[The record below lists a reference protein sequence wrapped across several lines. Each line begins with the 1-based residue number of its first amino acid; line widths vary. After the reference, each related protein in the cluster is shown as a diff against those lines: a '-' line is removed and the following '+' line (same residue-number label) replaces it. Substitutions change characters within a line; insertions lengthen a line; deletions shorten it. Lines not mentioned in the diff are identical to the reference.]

1 MKPTSVI
8 FLIVA
13 VLIIC
18 LGVLLCIT
26 GNSMA
31 TDMGISIFA
40 QTGDDENNF
49 STTETFDSAEL
60 KKIVLNFTDVNVNI
74 YGGADEEKL
83 ELVNF
88 TDGTYVY
95 SLSKSTMQVY
105 ENSGITSFVD
115 LDNFKIYFNGFR
127 DYLHHYKYRDKQRTV
142 NLYLKDEADVI
153 KFDIT
158 TQSGDITIKDLS
170 LGCDYKITTST
181 GTLSLENVSTDSNIA
196 LESTKESSM
205 ELKNVK
211 ARAFEINAVSAY
223 ATMQESAFSHKL
235 LVNIASGSFEYD
247 RVEADFAG
255 FNVELSAPNG
265 TLSVW
270 NTEYSSRFS
279 EINVIESSDPV
290 VPIPPVGDNG
300 DPADGDSSDGDST
313 GGEGGDE
320 TTGEESEEEAPKEE
334 LNSITVTVNEGN
346 IKIY

>member
-40 QTGDDENNF
+40 QTGDSENNF
-49 STTETFDSAEL
+49 STTETFESEEL
-60 KKIVLNFTDVNVNI
+60 KKVVLNFTDVNVNV
-74 YGGADEEKL
+74 YGGAEEEKV

-95 SLSKSTMQVY
+95 SLSKSTMQIY

-127 DYLHHYKYRDKQRTV
+127 DYLHHYKYRDKQRSV
-142 NLYLKDEADVI
+142 NLYLKNEADII
-153 KFDIT
+153 KFEIT
-158 TQSGDITIKDLS
+158 TQSGNITVKDLA

-181 GTLSLENVSTDSNIA
+181 GILSLENVTTDSNIA

-211 ARAFEINAVSAY
+211 ARSFEINAVSAY
-223 ATMQESAFSHKL
+223 ATMKDSTFTHKL
-235 LVNIASGSFEYD
+235 LANIASGSFEYD
-247 RVEADFAG
+247 RVEADFVG

-265 TLSVW
+265 ALRVW
-270 NTEYSSRFS
+270 DTEYNSYFS
-279 EINVIESSDPV
+279 EINVTELPDP
-290 VPIPPVGDNG
+290 ITPPE
-300 DPADGDSSDGDST
+300 GDSDYEGDSPDH
-313 GGEGGDE
+313 GDSEE
-320 TTGEESEEEAPKEE
+320 TTDEDVKEEEPKEE

>member
-40 QTGDDENNF
+40 QTGDSENNF
-49 STTETFDSAEL
+49 STTETFESEEL
-60 KKIVLNFTDVNVNI
+60 KKVVLNFTDVNVNV
-74 YGGADEEKL
+74 YGGAEEEKV

-95 SLSKSTMQVY
+95 SLSKSTMQIY
-105 ENSGITSFVD
+105 ENSGITSFID

-127 DYLHHYKYRDKQRTV
+127 DYLHHYKYRDKQRSV
-142 NLYLKDEADVI
+142 NLYLKNEADII
-153 KFDIT
+153 KFEIT
-158 TQSGDITIKDLS
+158 TQSGNITVKDLA

-181 GTLSLENVSTDSNIA
+181 GILSLENVTTDSNIA

-211 ARAFEINAVSAY
+211 ARSFEINAVSAY
-223 ATMQESAFSHKL
+223 ATMKDSTFTHKL
-235 LVNIASGSFEYD
+235 LANIASGSFEYD
-247 RVEADFAG
+247 RVEADFVG

-265 TLSVW
+265 ALRVW
-270 NTEYSSRFS
+270 DTEYNSYFS
-279 EINVIESSDPV
+279 EINVTELPDPITPPESDSDYE
-290 VPIPPVGDNG
+290 
-300 DPADGDSSDGDST
+300 GDSPDHGDS
-313 GGEGGDE
+313 EE
-320 TTGEESEEEAPKEE
+320 TTGEDVKEDEPKEE

>member
-31 TDMGISIFA
+31 TDMGISVFA
-40 QTGDDENNF
+40 PTGDAENNC
-49 STTETFDSAEL
+49 STTETFESEEL
-60 KKIVLNFTDVNVNI
+60 KKIVLNFTDVNINI
-74 YGGADEEKL
+74 YGGAEEEKV

-95 SLSKSTMQVY
+95 SLSKSTMQIY
-105 ENSGITSFVD
+105 ENSGITSFID
-115 LDNFKIYFNGFR
+115 LENFKIYFNGFR
-127 DYLHHYKYRDKQRTV
+127 DYLHHYKYRDKQRSV
-142 NLYLKDEADVI
+142 NLYLKNEADII

-158 TQSGDITIKDLS
+158 TQSGNITIKDLS
-170 LGCDYKITTST
+170 LGCDYKITTAT
-181 GTLSLENVSTDSNIA
+181 GTLSLENVTTDSNIA
-196 LESTKESSM
+196 LESTKESAL

-211 ARAFEINAVSAY
+211 ARSFEINAVTAY
-223 ATMQESAFSHKL
+223 ATMKDSTFSHKL
-235 LVNIASGSFEYD
+235 FANIASGSFEYD
-247 RVEADFAG
+247 RTESDFLG

-265 TLSVW
+265 SLSVW
-270 NTEYSSRFS
+270 DTEYTSYFS
-279 EINVIESSDPV
+279 EINVIEPPTPI
-290 VPIPPVGDNG
+290 VPPIGEGDG
-300 DPADGDSSDGDST
+300 DHDGDSPDA
-313 GGEGGDE
+313 DE
-320 TTGEESEEEAPKEE
+320 TTGEEIEEEAPEEE

>member
-40 QTGDDENNF
+40 QTGDSENNF
-49 STTETFDSAEL
+49 STTETFESEEL
-60 KKIVLNFTDVNVNI
+60 KKVVLNFTDVNVNV
-74 YGGADEEKL
+74 YGGAEEEKV

-95 SLSKSTMQVY
+95 SLSKSTMQIY
-105 ENSGITSFVD
+105 ENSGITSFID

-127 DYLHHYKYRDKQRTV
+127 DYLHHYKYRDKQRSV
-142 NLYLKDEADVI
+142 NLYLKNEADII
-153 KFDIT
+153 KFEIT
-158 TQSGDITIKDLS
+158 TQSGNITVKDLA

-181 GTLSLENVSTDSNIA
+181 GILSLENVTTDSNIA

-211 ARAFEINAVSAY
+211 ARSFEINAVSAY
-223 ATMQESAFSHKL
+223 ATMKDSTFTHKL
-235 LVNIASGSFEYD
+235 LANIASGSFEYD
-247 RVEADFAG
+247 RVEADFVG

-265 TLSVW
+265 ALRVW
-270 NTEYSSRFS
+270 DTEYNSYFS
-279 EINVIESSDPV
+279 EINVTELPDP
-290 VPIPPVGDNG
+290 ITPPE
-300 DPADGDSSDGDST
+300 GDSDYEGDSPDH
-313 GGEGGDE
+313 GDSEE
-320 TTGEESEEEAPKEE
+320 TTGEDVKEDEPKEE

>member
-40 QTGDDENNF
+40 QTGDSENNF
-49 STTETFDSAEL
+49 STTEAFDSEEL
-60 KKIVLNFTDVNVNI
+60 KKIVLNFTDVNVNV
-74 YGGADEEKL
+74 YGGAEEEKV

-95 SLSKSTMQVY
+95 SLSKSTMQIY
-105 ENSGITSFVD
+105 ENSGITSFID

-127 DYLHHYKYRDKQRTV
+127 DYLHHYKYRDKQRSV
-142 NLYLKDEADVI
+142 NLYLKNEADII
-153 KFDIT
+153 KFEIT
-158 TQSGDITIKDLS
+158 TQSGNITVKDLA
-170 LGCDYKITTST
+170 LGCDYKITTAT
-181 GTLSLENVSTDSNIA
+181 GILSLENVTTDSNVA

-211 ARAFEINAVSAY
+211 ARSFEINAVTAY
-223 ATMQESAFSHKL
+223 ATMNDSTFSHKL
-235 LVNIASGSFEYD
+235 FANIASGSFEYD
-247 RVEADFAG
+247 RVEADFGG

-265 TLSVW
+265 ALRVW
-270 NTEYSSRFS
+270 DTEYNSYFS
-279 EINVIESSDPV
+279 EINVTALPE
-290 VPIPPVGDNG
+290 PIVPPVSGGDDNE
-300 DPADGDSSDGDST
+300 GDSPDG
-313 GGEGGDE
+313 EE
-320 TTGEESEEEAPKEE
+320 TTGDEVEQEEPKEE

>member
-40 QTGDDENNF
+40 QTGDSENNF
-49 STTETFDSAEL
+49 STTETFESEEL
-60 KKIVLNFTDVNVNI
+60 KKVVLNFTDVNVNV
-74 YGGADEEKL
+74 YGGAEEEKV

-95 SLSKSTMQVY
+95 SLSKSTMQIY
-105 ENSGITSFVD
+105 ENSGITSFID

-127 DYLHHYKYRDKQRTV
+127 DYLHHYKYRDKQRSV
-142 NLYLKDEADVI
+142 NLYLKNEADII
-153 KFDIT
+153 KFEIT
-158 TQSGDITIKDLS
+158 TQSGNITVKDLA

-181 GTLSLENVSTDSNIA
+181 GILSLENVTTDSNIA

-211 ARAFEINAVSAY
+211 ARSFEINAVSAY
-223 ATMQESAFSHKL
+223 ATMKDSTFTHKL
-235 LVNIASGSFEYD
+235 LANIASGSFEYD
-247 RVEADFAG
+247 RVEADFVG

-265 TLSVW
+265 ALRVW
-270 NTEYSSRFS
+270 DTEYNSYFS
-279 EINVIESSDPV
+279 EINVTELPDP
-290 VPIPPVGDNG
+290 ITPPE
-300 DPADGDSSDGDST
+300 GDSDYEGDSPDH
-313 GGEGGDE
+313 GDSEE
-320 TTGEESEEEAPKEE
+320 TTGEDVKEEEPKEE

>member
-40 QTGDDENNF
+40 QTGDAENNF
-49 STTETFDSAEL
+49 STTETFESEEL
-60 KKIVLNFTDVNVNI
+60 KKIVLNFTDVNVNV
-74 YGGADEEKL
+74 YGGAEEEKV

-95 SLSKSTMQVY
+95 SLSKSTMQIY
-105 ENSGITSFVD
+105 ENSGITSFID

-127 DYLHHYKYRDKQRTV
+127 DYLHHYKYRDKQRSV
-142 NLYLKDEADVI
+142 NLYLKNEADII

-158 TQSGDITIKDLS
+158 TQSGNITVKDLS
-170 LGCDYKITTST
+170 LGCDYKITTAT
-181 GTLSLENVSTDSNIA
+181 GILTLENVTTDSNVA

-211 ARAFEINAVSAY
+211 ARSFEINAVSAY
-223 ATMQESAFSHKL
+223 ATMKDSSFSHKL
-235 LVNIASGSFEYD
+235 FANIASGSFEYD

-265 TLSVW
+265 ALRVW
-270 NTEYSSRFS
+270 DTEYNSYFS
-279 EINVIESSDPV
+279 EINVIELPEPI
-290 VPIPPVGDNG
+290 VPPLPGGDDHNG
-300 DPADGDSSDGDST
+300 DSPDNNA
-313 GGEGGDE
+313 GDE
-320 TTGEESEEEAPKEE
+320 TTGAETEEESPKEE

>member
-40 QTGDDENNF
+40 QTGDSENNF
-49 STTETFDSAEL
+49 STTETFESEEL
-60 KKIVLNFTDVNVNI
+60 KKVVLNFTDVNVNV
-74 YGGADEEKL
+74 YGGAEEEKV

-95 SLSKSTMQVY
+95 SLSKSTMQIY

-127 DYLHHYKYRDKQRTV
+127 DYLHHYKYRDKQRSV
-142 NLYLKDEADVI
+142 NLYLKNEADII
-153 KFDIT
+153 KFEIT
-158 TQSGDITIKDLS
+158 TQSGNITVKDLA

-181 GTLSLENVSTDSNIA
+181 GILSLENVTTDSNIA

-211 ARAFEINAVSAY
+211 ARSFEINAVSAY
-223 ATMQESAFSHKL
+223 ATMKDSTFTHKL
-235 LVNIASGSFEYD
+235 LANIASGSFEYD
-247 RVEADFAG
+247 RVEADFVG

-265 TLSVW
+265 ALRVW
-270 NTEYSSRFS
+270 DTEYNSYFS
-279 EINVIESSDPV
+279 EINVTELPDP
-290 VPIPPVGDNG
+290 ITPPE
-300 DPADGDSSDGDST
+300 GDSDYEGDSPDH
-313 GGEGGDE
+313 GDSEE
-320 TTGEESEEEAPKEE
+320 TTGEDVKEEEPKEE